1 MYVVLGAT
9 GNTGSVAVKA
19 LLERGEK
26 VCAVG
31 RDAGKLAQLFPLGES
46 SGAGTGSGAE
56 TAVADATDAA
66 ALTRVFEGA
75 TAAYVLLPP
84 RAKDPELL
92 ASGDKMSTAI
102 TEAIRAS
109 GISHVVLLSSIGAQ
123 HVNKT
128 GPIQALHTFEE
139 KLKQVP
145 NLNALFLRPG
155 PFMENYLMLIPL
167 VRSMG
172 FLAGG
177 IDGEMKMPLIATR
190 DIGVAAAEALQKRD
204 FTGFSTRELHG
215 QRDLSNDEAAK
226 AIGAAIG
233 KPKLSYKHFPN
244 FLIEQGMKQMGIP
257 GKTASLMSEMNEAAN
272 DGRLK
277 PLEPRSE
284 KNTTP
289 TAIEE
294 WAREVFLAAYNAK
307 AEAAG

>member
-9 GNTGSVAVKA
+9 GNTGSVLAKS
-19 LLERGEK
+19 LLKPGHK
-26 VCAVG
+26 VRVVG
-31 RDAGKLAQLFPLGES
+31 RDAGKLAQLTQL
-46 SGAGTGSGAE
+46 GAE
-56 TAVADATDAA
+56 SVTADASDVT
-66 ALTRVFEGA
+66 ALTKAFDGA

-102 TEAIRAS
+102 IEAIRAS
-109 GISHVVLLSSIGAQ
+109 EISHIVLLSSIGAQ
-123 HVNKT
+123 HPNKT

-155 PFMENYLMLIPL
+155 PFMENFLLLIPL
-167 VRSMG
+167 VHSMG

-177 IDGEMKMPLIATR
+177 IDGDLKMPLIATR
-190 DIGVAAAEALQKRD
+190 DIGVAAAEAMQKRD
-204 FTGFSTRELHG
+204 FSGFSTRELHG
-215 QRDLSNDEAAK
+215 QRDISHDEAAK

-272 DGRLK
+272 DGQLK
-277 PLEPRSE
+277 PLEERSE
-284 KNTTP
+284 KNTTGTP
-289 TAIEE
+289 IED
-294 WAREVFLAAYNAK
+294 WAREVFAPAYNTK
-307 AEAAG
+307 AAGA

>member
-1 MYVVLGAT
+1 MFVVLGAT
-9 GNTGSVAVKA
+9 GNTGSVVAKK

-26 VCAVG
+26 VRVVG
-31 RDAGKLAQLFPLGES
+31 RDAAKLAQLKQL
-46 SGAGTGSGAE
+46 GAE
-56 TAVADATDAA
+56 SVTADASDAA
-66 ALTRVFEGA
+66 GLTKVFEGA
-75 TAAYVLLPP
+75 KAAYVLLPP

-92 ASGDKMSTAI
+92 VSGDKMSTAI

-128 GPIQALHTFEE
+128 GPIQALHQFEE

-155 PFMENYLMLIPL
+155 PFMENFLLLIPL
-167 VRSMG
+167 VHSMG

-177 IDGEMKMPLIATR
+177 IDGELKMPMIATR
-190 DIGVAAAEALQKRD
+190 DIGAVAAEALQKLD
-204 FTGFSTRELHG
+204 FSGFSTRELHG
-215 QRDLSNDEAAK
+215 QRELSHDDAAA

-233 KPKLSYKHFPN
+233 KPKLSYKQFPA
-244 FLIEQGMKQMGIP
+244 FLVEQGMKQMGIP

-277 PLEPRSE
+277 PLEARSE
-284 KNTTP
+284 KNTTA
-289 TAIEE
+289 TAIEA
-294 WAREVFLAAYNAK
+294 WAQEVFLPAYQGK
-307 AEAAG
+307 AAGA

>member
-1 MYVVLGAT
+1 MHVVLGAT
-9 GNTGSVAVKA
+9 GNTGSVAAKK

-26 VCAVG
+26 VRAVG
-31 RDAGKLAQLFPLGES
+31 RDAGKLTEL
-46 SGAGTGSGAE
+46 AGMGAE
-56 TAVADATDAA
+56 TAAADASDTA
-66 ALTRVFEGA
+66 ALTKIFEGA

-123 HVNKT
+123 HANKT

-139 KLKQVP
+139 KLRRMP

-155 PFMENYLMLIPL
+155 PFMENFLLLIPL
-167 VRSMG
+167 VHSMG

-177 IDGEMKMPLIATR
+177 IDHDVKMPMIATQ
-190 DIGVAAAEALQKRD
+190 DIGVVAAEALQKRD
-204 FTGFSTRELHG
+204 FTGFSTQELHG
-215 QRDLSNDEAAK
+215 QRDLSHDEAAK

-233 KPKLSYKHFPN
+233 KTKLSYKHFPA

-272 DGRLK
+272 DGLLK
-277 PLEPRSE
+277 ALDARSE

-289 TAIEE
+289 TGIED
-294 WAREVFLAAYNAK
+294 WAREVFAPAYNAK
-307 AEAAG
+307 AAAGD